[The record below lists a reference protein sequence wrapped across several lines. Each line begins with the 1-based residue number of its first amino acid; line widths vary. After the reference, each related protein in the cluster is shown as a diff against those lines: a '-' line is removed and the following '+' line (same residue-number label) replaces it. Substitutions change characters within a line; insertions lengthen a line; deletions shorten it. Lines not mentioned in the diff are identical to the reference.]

1 MCLLLSA
8 RKKAVFHFISHT
20 LSLCHQLVYILIQ
33 QLDAVQNSGLTLMEG
48 WFLCIFVRY
57 QAFYHFFSF
66 PSSTDH
72 LLCDFALSL
81 ILSVQTC
88 LLYLVSQVHSQL
100 KPPDILLERLMS

>member
-1 MCLLLSA
+1 M
-8 RKKAVFHFISHT
+8 
-20 LSLCHQLVYILIQ
+20 Q
-33 QLDAVQNSGLTLMEG
+33 VQNSGLTLMEA

-72 LLCDFALSL
+72 LLCGFAPYL

-88 LLYLVSQVHSQL
+88 LNLVSQEQSAQVT
-100 KPPDILLERLMS
+100 